1 MSQEKVE
8 GPAVESMSAD
18 FSQTAIDHCLK
29 PRNVGEFEY
38 ADGFGRAS
46 RVCGDTLQLSLRV
59 REGRI
64 VDVRFMTDGCGPT
77 IACGSAT
84 TELVK
89 GKTVAEALAITEDDI
104 LDALDGLPESEV
116 HCATLA
122 ATTLR
127 QAIRD
132 YLSLQ
137 REPWKRN
144 YRKIEPFLQ
153 SR

>member
-1 MSQEKVE
+1 M
-8 GPAVESMSAD
+8 ESMSAD
-18 FSQTAIDHCLK
+18 FSQTAIDHCLN

-64 VDVRFMTDGCGPT
+64 VDARFMTNGCGPT

-84 TELVK
+84 TGLVK
-89 GKTVAEALAITEDDI
+89 GKTVAEALAVTEDDI

-137 REPWKRN
+137 REPWKRS
-144 YRKIEPFLQ
+144 YRKTEPFPQ

>member
-1 MSQEKVE
+1 M
-8 GPAVESMSAD
+8 
-18 FSQTAIDHCLK
+18 
-29 PRNVGEFEY
+29 
-38 ADGFGRAS
+38 
-46 RVCGDTLQLSLRV
+46 QLSLRV

-84 TELVK
+84 TGLVK
-89 GKTVAEALAITEDDI
+89 GKTIAEALAITEDDI

-137 REPWKRN
+137 REPWKRS
-144 YRKIEPFLQ
+144 YRKIEPFSQ

>member
-1 MSQEKVE
+1 
-8 GPAVESMSAD
+8 MSAD
-18 FSQTAIDHCLK
+18 FSQTVIDHDLN
-29 PRNVGEFEY
+29 PRNVGEFEH

-46 RVCGDTLQLSLRV
+46 RVCGDSLQLSLRV

-64 VDVRFMTDGCGPT
+64 VDARFVTNGCGPT

-89 GKTVAEALAITEDDI
+89 GKTIADALAITEDDI
-104 LDALDGLPESEV
+104 VDALDGLPESEV

-137 REPWKRN
+137 REPWKRR
-144 YRKIEPFLQ
+144 YRKIEPFPQ
-153 SR
+153 NR